1 MIVSAPI
8 PAPISASGKLI
19 RSVGLW
25 GLMAMVLN
33 GLIGAGIFGLPASV
47 ANSAGGWAPVIVLLV
62 GLAMLPIV
70 LVVARL
76 ARLFD
81 GTGGPIQYVEAAF
94 GTTAAF
100 QIGWMQLLSTT
111 ASAAANV
118 NLLADYAL
126 RGWGMPE
133 SSLQAHMGVVL
144 GALLLIFI
152 VNLNRTN
159 GVARILGVLSVMKLA
174 PLALLIVLA
183 IPLVV
188 SDGASVHPAST
199 WSLSQAALLSA
210 YAFTG
215 FEGALTLAG
224 EARNPKR
231 DMPRAV
237 VGVFLAVSLLYA
249 LLVWGY
255 VATAYSPSATD
266 TAPLSTMAMVLI
278 GSAGAVLM
286 LATAT
291 LSIFGNITNNMLF
304 LSRRLLALEALGGLP
319 RWFGQI
325 SPKDAVPRNAVIF
338 IMAVLVGLSL
348 SGGFAAL
355 AVLSVASRLIV
366 YLGCIAALPVIERRH
381 APRGSVRTGLI
392 LAAAAA
398 TCLALIAGSEAKSW
412 ISLGVA
418 AVIGIAVYSVTRAV
432 RSRDP
437 IAAI

>member
-1 MIVSAPI
+1 MTSP
-8 PAPISASGKLI
+8 PTFTNGKLI

-25 GLMAMVLN
+25 GLIAMVLN

-133 SSLQAHMGVVL
+133 SSPQAHLGVVL

-152 VNLNRTN
+152 ANLNRTN

-188 SDGASVHPAST
+188 SDGASVRPAST

-319 RWFGQI
+319 RWFGQV

-338 IMAVLVGLSL
+338 IMAVLVGLSF

-381 APRGSVRTGLI
+381 APSGSVRTGLI
-392 LAAAAA
+392 VVAAASV
-398 TCLALIAGSEAKSW
+398 CLALIAGSEAKSW

-418 AVIGIAVYSVTRAV
+418 AIIGIAVYSVTRVV

-437 IAAI
+437 IAAT

>member
-1 MIVSAPI
+1 
-8 PAPISASGKLI
+8 
-19 RSVGLW
+19 
-25 GLMAMVLN
+25 
-33 GLIGAGIFGLPASV
+33 
-47 ANSAGGWAPVIVLLV
+47 
-62 GLAMLPIV
+62 
-70 LVVARL
+70 
-76 ARLFD
+76 
-81 GTGGPIQYVEAAF
+81 
-94 GTTAAF
+94 
-100 QIGWMQLLSTT
+100 MQLLSTT

-133 SSLQAHMGVVL
+133 SSLQAHMAVVL

-319 RWFGQI
+319 RWFGQV

-338 IMAVLVGLSL
+338 FIVVLVGLSL
-348 SGGFAAL
+348 SGGFAAV

-366 YLGCIAALPVIERRH
+366 YLGCIVALPVIERRH
-381 APRGSVRTGLI
+381 APSGSVRTGLI
-392 LAAAAA
+392 VVAAASV
-398 TCLALIAGSEAKSW
+398 CLALIAGSEAKSW

-418 AVIGIAVYSVTRAV
+418 AIIGIAVYSVTRTV

>member
-1 MIVSAPI
+1 MTSP
-8 PAPISASGKLI
+8 PPTTFTNGKLI

-25 GLMAMVLN
+25 GLIAMVLN

-47 ANSAGGWAPVIVLLV
+47 TNSAGGWAPVIVLLV

-133 SSLQAHMGVVL
+133 SSLQAHMAVVL

-199 WSLSQAALLSA
+199 WSLSRAALLSA

-319 RWFGQI
+319 RWFGQV

-338 IMAVLVGLSL
+338 IMVVLVGLSL

-381 APRGSVRTGLI
+381 DPSGSVRTGLI
-392 LAAAAA
+392 VVAAASV
-398 TCLALIAGSEAKSW
+398 CLALIAGSEAKSW

-418 AVIGIAVYSVTRAV
+418 AIIGIAVYSVTRAV

>member
-1 MIVSAPI
+1 MTSP
-8 PAPISASGKLI
+8 PTFTNGKLI
-19 RSVGLW
+19 RSVGRW
-25 GLMAMVLN
+25 GLTAMVFN

-47 ANSAGGWAPVIVLLV
+47 ANSAGAWAPVIVLLV

-76 ARLFD
+76 AGLFD

-126 RGWGMPE
+126 RGLGMPE

-144 GALLLIFI
+144 GTLLLIFI

-159 GVARILGVLSVMKLA
+159 GVARILGVLSLMKLA
-174 PLALLIVLA
+174 PLALLIVLT

-188 SDGASVHPAST
+188 TDGTSVHPAST

-237 VGVFLAVSLLYA
+237 VGVFLGVSLLYA

-319 RWFGQI
+319 RWFGQV
-325 SPKDAVPRNAVIF
+325 SPQDAVPRNAVIF

-381 APRGSVRTGLI
+381 APSGSVRTGI
-392 LAAAAA
+392 TVVAAASV
-398 TCLALIAGSEAKSW
+398 CLALIAGSEAKSW
-412 ISLGVA
+412 ISLGIA
-418 AVIGIAVYSVTRAV
+418 AIIGIAVYSVTRAV

-437 IAAI
+437 IAAT